1 MQIST
6 ASFYN
11 RSAAQMSRLNAD
23 LNRYT
28 SELATKKLNVAS
40 QDSTAWM
47 MLGGIKKDEADATAF
62 RANITLSR
70 GLLAQADTALGNVD
84 DRLVRVRELA
94 TRAGTETLNDADRMS
109 IATELG
115 QLREGLLALS
125 NTRDV
130 RGHAIFGG
138 LGDVAFAKDADGAIK
153 YTGIDATGA
162 TVVDVESTAQIRIG
176 DASQIQVGIDGSR
189 VFGGATGATD
199 IFKLIDDL
207 KAAMEMPLTAAAA
220 EAAGSTGTGGAGGT
234 TGGTGGTAGGTG
246 GTAGGTGGTG
256 GTTGGA
262 GTTDPATPVP
272 FDAEAARSKYALAIS
287 SALNKLDSA
296 EAQVTAAR
304 AANGARAARLEI
316 ESTQLET
323 VGIDREEARSSLED
337 VDIAT
342 MTVQFQKT
350 LTILNATQATISKL
364 ANLSLFNYLK

>member
-23 LNRYT
+23 LNRYQT
-28 SELATKKLNVAS
+28 EMTTKKLNVAS

-47 MLGGIKKDEADATAF
+47 MLGGIKKDDADSTAF
-62 RANITLSR
+62 RSNITLSR

-94 TRAGTETLNDADRMS
+94 TRAGSETLNDKDRVS

-115 QLREGLLALS
+115 QLREGLLALA

-138 LGDVAFAKDADGAIK
+138 VGDVAFAKDADGAIK

-162 TVVDVESTAQIRIG
+162 TVVDIDATARIRIG
-176 DASQIQVGIDGSR
+176 DASEIQVGIDGSR
-189 VFGGATGATD
+189 VFGGATGTTD

-207 KAAMEMPLTAAAA
+207 KAAMEMPLTDPV
-220 EAAGSTGTGGAGGT
+220 TTGGAT
-234 TGGTGGTAGGTG
+234 
-246 GTAGGTGGTG
+246 GTG
-256 GTTGGA
+256 GTTGGTTGGIGT
-262 GTTDPATPVP
+262 GTTDPAVP
-272 FDAEAARSKYALAIS
+272 FDADAARSKYALAIN
-287 SALNKLDSA
+287 SALGKLNTA
-296 EAQVTAAR
+296 EAQITSAR

-316 ESTQLET
+316 ESSQLES

>member
-6 ASFYN
+6 AGFYN

-94 TRAGTETLNDADRMS
+94 TRAGTETLNDADRTS

-115 QLREGLLALS
+115 QLREGLMALA

-138 LGDVAFAKDADGAIK
+138 VGNVAFAKDADGAIK

-162 TVVDVESTAQIRIG
+162 TVVDIDATARIRIG
-176 DASQIQVGIDGSR
+176 DASEIQVGIDGGR
-189 VFGGATGATD
+189 VFGGATGTTD
-199 IFKLIDDL
+199 VFKLIDDL
-207 KAAMEMPLTAAAA
+207 KAAMEMPLTAAGAA
-220 EAAGSTGTGGAGGT
+220 SAAA
-234 TGGTGGTAGGTG
+234 ADPN
-246 GTAGGTGGTG
+246 A
-256 GTTGGA
+256 
-262 GTTDPATPVP
+262 DPATAVP
-272 FDAEAARSKYALAIS
+272 FDADAARSKYTLAIS

-296 EAQVTAAR
+296 EAQVTGAR

-316 ESTQLET
+316 ESSQLES

>member
-23 LNRYT
+23 LNRYQT
-28 SELATKKLNVAS
+28 EMTTKKLNVAS

-47 MLGGIKKDEADATAF
+47 MLGGIKKDDADAKAF
-62 RANITLSR
+62 SANITLSR

-94 TRAGTETLNDADRMS
+94 TRAASETLNDKDRAS

-115 QLREGLLALS
+115 QLRDGLMALA

-138 LGDVAFAKDADGAIK
+138 VGDVAFAKDADGAIK

-162 TVVDVESTAQIRIG
+162 TLVDIDATARIRIG
-176 DASQIQVGIDGSR
+176 DASEIQVGIDGSR
-189 VFGGATGATD
+189 VFGGAPGTTD
-199 IFKLIDDL
+199 IFKVIDDL
-207 KAAMEMPLTAAAA
+207 KTAMEMPLTAQAAA
-220 EAAGSTGTGGAGGT
+220 DGTTGTGGTTTGGTTGGTTGSTTGGT
-234 TGGTGGTAGGTG
+234 TGGTG
-246 GTAGGTGGTG
+246 
-256 GTTGGA
+256 
-262 GTTDPATPVP
+262 TTDPAAP
-272 FDAEAARSKYALAIS
+272 FDPEVARSKYALAIS
-287 SALNKLDSA
+287 SALNKLDTA
-296 EAQVTAAR
+296 EAQITSAR

-316 ESTQLET
+316 ESSQLES

>member
-6 ASFYN
+6 ARFYN

-23 LNRYT
+23 LNRFQT
-28 SELATKKLNVAS
+28 EMATKKLNVAS
-40 QDSTAWM
+40 QDAGAWM
-47 MLGGIKKDEADATAF
+47 MLGNIKKDEADSTAF

-70 GLLAQADTALGNVD
+70 GLLAEADTALGNVD

-94 TRAGTETLNDADRMS
+94 TRAGSQTLNGADRTA
-109 IATELG
+109 IAAELG

-130 RGHAIFGG
+130 RGHPVFGG
-138 LGDVAFAKDADGAIK
+138 VGDAAFAKNADGAIK
-153 YTGIDATGA
+153 YTGINADG
-162 TVVDVESTAQIRIG
+162 VVLVDVASTAQIRIG

-189 VFGGATGATD
+189 VFGGAAGTTD
-199 IFKLIDDL
+199 VFKLIDDL
-207 KAAMEMPLTAAAA
+207 KAALELPLTAADAA
-220 EAAGSTGTGGAGGT
+220 AMPVDPEA
-234 TGGTGGTAGGTG
+234 
-246 GTAGGTGGTG
+246 
-256 GTTGGA
+256 
-262 GTTDPATPVP
+262 DPEAIPP
-272 FDAEAARSKYALAIS
+272 FDPVAARNSYNLAIS

-296 EAQVTAAR
+296 QAQVTAAR
-304 AANGARAARLEI
+304 SSNGARAARLEI
-316 ESTQLET
+316 ESSQLES

-342 MTVQFQKT
+342 MSVQFQKT

>member
-94 TRAGTETLNDADRMS
+94 TRAGTETLNDADRTS

-234 TGGTGGTAGGTG
+234 TGGTGGTG

-262 GTTDPATPVP
+262 GTTDPVTPVP

>member
-47 MLGGIKKDEADATAF
+47 MLGGIKKDDADAAAF

-84 DRLVRVRELA
+84 DRLVRIRELA
-94 TRAGTETLNDADRMS
+94 TRAGSETLNDADRTS
-109 IATELG
+109 IASELG
-115 QLREGLLALS
+115 QLREGLMALA

-138 LGDVAFAKDADGAIK
+138 VGDVAFAKDADGAIK

-162 TVVDVESTAQIRIG
+162 TVVDIDATARIRIG
-176 DASQIQVGIDGSR
+176 DASEIQVGIDGSR

-207 KAAMEMPLTAAAA
+207 KAA
-220 EAAGSTGTGGAGGT
+220 
-234 TGGTGGTAGGTG
+234 
-246 GTAGGTGGTG
+246 
-256 GTTGGA
+256 
-262 GTTDPATPVP
+262 
-272 FDAEAARSKYALAIS
+272 
-287 SALNKLDSA
+287 
-296 EAQVTAAR
+296 VTAAKASDR
-304 AANGARAARLEI
+304 STFIHVNSDPLIYAPEGDGWWDVPVPETSTLE
-316 ESTQLET
+316 
-323 VGIDREEARSSLED
+323 
-337 VDIAT
+337 
-342 MTVQFQKT
+342 
-350 LTILNATQATISKL
+350 ATQRAREQ
-364 ANLSLFNYLK
+364 YLVEQSHQKPLLG

>member
-6 ASFYN
+6 AGFYN
-11 RSAAQMSRLNAD
+11 RSAALMSRLNAD

-28 SELATKKLNVAS
+28 SEMATKKLNVAS

-47 MLGGIKKDEADATAF
+47 MLGGIKKDEADSTAF

-84 DRLVRVRELA
+84 DQLVRVRELA
-94 TRAGTETLNDADRMS
+94 TRAGSETLNGADRTA
-109 IATELG
+109 IANELT

-125 NTRDV
+125 NARDV

-138 LGDVAFAKDADGAIK
+138 LGDAAFVKDADGVVK
-153 YTGIDATGA
+153 YTGIDADGTELVNIA
-162 TVVDVESTAQIRIG
+162 STAQVRIG

-199 IFKLIDDL
+199 VFKLIDDL
-207 KAAMEMPLTAAAA
+207 KAAMEMPLT
-220 EAAGSTGTGGAGGT
+220 EADA
-234 TGGTGGTAGGTG
+234 TALPVDPD
-246 GTAGGTGGTG
+246 A
-256 GTTGGA
+256 
-262 GTTDPATPVP
+262 DPATIPP
-272 FDAEAARSKYALAIS
+272 FDPEAARSKYSLAINAS
-287 SALNKLDSA
+287 LNKLESA

-316 ESTQLET
+316 ESSQLET